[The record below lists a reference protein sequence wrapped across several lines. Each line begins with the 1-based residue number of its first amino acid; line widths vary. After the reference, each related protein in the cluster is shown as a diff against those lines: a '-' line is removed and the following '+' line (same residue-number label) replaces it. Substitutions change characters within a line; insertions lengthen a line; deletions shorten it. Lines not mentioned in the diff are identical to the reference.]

1 MTDSSPSTT
10 ERTLHLVELLI
21 RKPDGYSPQEL
32 TRLLG
37 ISRSSLFQ
45 LLRTLKTLGYVEQSG
60 RRGLYRPGQRLLT
73 WLDRL
78 RSLAPAPLTQDLLTA
93 FHQEA
98 GRRAW
103 PETLLLAGRSD
114 AAESHWRV
122 IGQVE
127 GHEQVRSVYTPGQ
140 ECAGDNDAAAQVLR
154 LPPPGEVR
162 QNGYALTH
170 REPLIELAL
179 PVCPDG
185 IRPEAALVLSA
196 PAFRWDGNALLD
208 AWLPDL
214 RRLAARLSYRLGAAA
229 YTPYSPERGSDI
241 GPAAALEPAELHAF
255 LQNPI
260 TARLACIRPDGRP
273 HVVPVWQEW
282 DGRHFT
288 VIAWRGSQWSE
299 YLLQNEDVSLT
310 IDEPWPPL
318 RRVTARGRAE
328 PLPYKPGEAQLTDLL
343 KRLSARYLGEASPT
357 SLSGQVERA
366 FRITPESLTGWQGF
380 PVSAAGA
387 N

>member
-1 MTDSSPSTT
+1 MNDSSPSTT

-21 RKPDGYSPQEL
+21 RKPDGYSPNEL

-45 LLRTLKTLGYVEQSG
+45 LLRTLKSLGYVEQTG

-78 RSLAPAPLTQDLLTA
+78 RSLAPVPLTQDLLTA

-98 GRRAW
+98 GRRTW
-103 PETLLLAGRSD
+103 PETLLLAGRSNASD
-114 AAESHWRV
+114 TSWRV

-127 GHEQVRSVYTPGQ
+127 GYEQVRSVYNPGQ
-140 ECAGDNDAAAQVLR
+140 ERTDAGAASQVLR
-154 LPPPGEVR
+154 LPPPDDVR
-162 QNGYALTH
+162 QNGYALT
-170 REPLIELAL
+170 RVDPVIELAL

-196 PAFRWDGNALLD
+196 PAFRWEGGSLLET
-208 AWLPDL
+208 WLPEL
-214 RRLAARLSYRLGAAA
+214 RRLAARLSYRLGAAV
-229 YTPYSPERGSDI
+229 YTPYSPDRGTGI
-241 GPAAALEPAELHAF
+241 GPAAVLEPAELHAF

-282 DGRHFT
+282 NGETFT
-288 VIAWRGSQWSE
+288 VIAWRGSQWGE
-299 YLLQNEDVSLT
+299 YLLLNEDVSLT

-328 PLPYKPGEAQLTDLL
+328 LLPYKPGEEPLAALL
-343 KRLSARYLGEASPT
+343 KRLAARYLGESSPT
-357 SLSGQVERA
+357 PLSGQVERA
-366 FRITPESLTGWQGF
+366 FRITPETLTGWQGI
-380 PVSAAGA
+380 PMPHSGE